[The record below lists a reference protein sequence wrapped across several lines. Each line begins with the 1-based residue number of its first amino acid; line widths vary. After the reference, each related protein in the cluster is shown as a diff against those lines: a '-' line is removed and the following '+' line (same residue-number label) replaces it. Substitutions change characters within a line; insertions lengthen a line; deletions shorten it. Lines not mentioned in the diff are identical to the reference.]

1 MLAIPV
7 LAKANRVIVADKA
20 DAYDK
25 DYLYCQDG
33 DAILAVHQLA
43 YLKDGR
49 PFEVSEMRD
58 RYDRAGYIL
67 FEVNNS

>member
-7 LAKANRVIVADKA
+7 LAKVNRVIVADKA

-25 DYLYCQDG
+25 DYLDCQDG

-49 PFEVSEMRD
+49 PFEVSETRD